1 MSLSHAKMTDWQS
14 LYKVGATVILHTIT
28 LLQVLLNVCKML
40 CFMCVFQT
48 VYNVVC
54 IRDTVRHLP
63 QSIHLFRD
71 ISDGFS
77 DDLHH
82 IASLISRVVRHTEK
96 NTAENLRNVLV
107 FDAVVVQFDSIFDL
121 EHVGGF

>member
-1 MSLSHAKMTDWQS
+1 MCAKCC
-14 LYKVGATVILHTIT
+14 LF
-28 LLQVLLNVCKML
+28 VCV
-40 CFMCVFQT
+40 CQT

-71 ISDGFS
+71 ISEGFS

-82 IASLISRVVRHTEK
+82 IASLISRVVRHAQNK
-96 NTAENLRNVLV
+96 TAANLRNLLV
-107 FDAVVVQFDSIFDL
+107 FDAVVLQFEFDSIFDL